1 LPAATNEEARPT
13 VTLPLLGLPHIEAD
27 MRTRTFLMSSLG
39 SAFPDGIAVAAHIG
53 DDLAIDLRTLLLNR
67 FAAGPVAV
75 DTEAQ
80 GVIPPDVFLLGGRP
94 FSLQVKIVNS
104 LQPPSHP
111 LLDECA
117 AFLAAR

>member
-1 LPAATNEEARPT
+1 VWR
-13 VTLPLLGLPHIEAD
+13 IEAD
-27 MRTRTFLMSSLG
+27 MRTRTFLTSSLG
-39 SAFPDGIAVAAHIG
+39 SAFPDGIALAAHIG

-67 FAAGPVAV
+67 FTAGPVAV

-80 GVIPPDVFLLGGRP
+80 GVIPPDPPDVFLLGGRP

-117 AFLAAR
+117 EFWLPADARAVGVVGTARHDP

>member
-1 LPAATNEEARPT
+1 
-13 VTLPLLGLPHIEAD
+13 
-27 MRTRTFLMSSLG
+27 MRTRTFLTSSLG
-39 SAFPDGIAVAAHIG
+39 SAFPDGIAVAADIG

-94 FSLQVKIVNS
+94 FSL
-104 LQPPSHP
+104 
-111 LLDECA
+111 
-117 AFLAAR
+117 R